1 MKVTKGG
8 FWNLSNKLTLFRM
21 GAIPFVALLLLFP
34 GKVASF
40 AAALIFLLAA
50 ISDGLDGYMA
60 RRRNTVTSMGKLL
73 DPLADKL
80 LVCTALI
87 MLIPLDRVSAWMA
100 AVLIGREMA
109 VTTLRALAGAQGAII
124 SASRLGKIK
133 NLAQLSATNLL
144 ILHYSYF
151 SLPIHQIGTL
161 LLWLALVLTI
171 WSGVDYFIRF
181 VKRAEGSIL
190 GAKPS
195 FNPSQRDDTEYGE
208 QNSRARVQR

>member
-8 FWNLSNKLTLFRM
+8 FWNLSNKLTVFRM

-34 GKVASF
+34 GKVESF

-100 AVLIGREMA
+100 ALLIGREMA
-109 VTTLRALAGAQGAII
+109 VTTLRGMAGAKGVVIA
-124 SASRLGKIK
+124 ASWLGKK
-133 NLAQLSATNLL
+133 KALAQLIATNIL
-144 ILHYSYF
+144 ILHYRYF
-151 SLPIHQIGTL
+151 FIDTHWLGTIL
-161 LLWLALVLTI
+161 IWIALVMTI
-171 WSGVDYFIRF
+171 WSGVDYFVRYL
-181 VKRAEGSIL
+181 KSA
-190 GAKPS
+190 
-195 FNPSQRDDTEYGE
+195 
-208 QNSRARVQR
+208 